1 MKRER
6 DEPTLA
12 EAWGMLGP
20 RLGLDVESPADD
32 RVRAT
37 GTVRGRTIT
46 VEISGRGS
54 DQGLRG
60 FLREFRPPQRQG
72 RARQSWHTLVHVS
85 CVNPDGLAGSIESVV
100 DVTDPAWDPRNFDPR
115 AGRVV
120 RSDPVDL
127 RERVVTPS
135 VHERLM
141 DIVPDVRFEVDAN
154 SLRLDDTSSTSKD
167 SSFVAASPIHGPR
180 GPVVPW
186 PERALVGPPWWIE
199 LMCDMADAVD
209 GSTARDRPDTS
220 GDTAAT

>member
-1 MKRER
+1 MKREP

-20 RLGLDVESPADD
+20 RLGLNVEPDGDD

-37 GTVRGRTIT
+37 GTVRGHTVT
-46 VEISGRGS
+46 VEISGSAS
-54 DQGLRG
+54 DEGLRG
-60 FLREFRPPQRQG
+60 FLREFRPAQRQG
-72 RARQSWHTLVHVS
+72 RARESWHTQVHVS
-85 CVNPDGLAGSIESVV
+85 CVNPEGLAGWIESAV
-100 DVTDPAWDPRNFDPR
+100 DATDPAWDPRNFDPR

-120 RSDPVDL
+120 RSDPVEL

-141 DIVPDVRFEVDAN
+141 DIVPDVRFELDAD
-154 SLRLDDTSSTSKD
+154 SLSLDDTSSTSKGG
-167 SSFVAASPIHGPR
+167 SFVAASPIHLPR

-199 LMCDMADAVD
+199 LMCDLADAVD
-209 GSTARDRPDTS
+209 AKAP
-220 GDTAAT
+220 

>member
-1 MKRER
+1 
-6 DEPTLA
+6 
-12 EAWGMLGP
+12 MLGP
-20 RLGLDVESPADD
+20 RLGLDVEPSGDD

-37 GTVRGRTIT
+37 GTVRGRTVT

-72 RARQSWHTLVHVS
+72 RARESWHTRVSVS
-85 CVNPDGLAGSIESVV
+85 CANPEGLVGWIESAV
-100 DVTDPAWDPRNFDPR
+100 DVTDPAWDPRNYDPR
-115 AGRVV
+115 AGRVI

-141 DIVPDVRFEVDAN
+141 DMLPDIRFELDAD
-154 SLRLDDTSSTSKD
+154 SLRLDDTSSTSRGGG
-167 SSFVAASPIHGPR
+167 FVAASPIHGPR

-199 LMCDMADAVD
+199 LMCDLADAVD
-209 GSTARDRPDTS
+209 GTTPSDRPDTS
-220 GDTAAT
+220 GDPAAT